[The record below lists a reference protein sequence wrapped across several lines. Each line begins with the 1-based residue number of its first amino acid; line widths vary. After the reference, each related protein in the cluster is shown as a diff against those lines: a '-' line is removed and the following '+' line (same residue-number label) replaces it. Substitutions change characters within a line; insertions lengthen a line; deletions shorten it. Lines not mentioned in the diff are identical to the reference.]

1 MTGSKPSNFERMI
14 ALAEQVFDVRNDPE
28 QLDVDQ
34 DVLSKLE
41 SLHPASVSEEDKG
54 EGPVA
59 WVLLIPTTCALME
72 AFIKGDISERELFLR
87 TEQGFPYDALYLC
100 SALVLD
106 EFRKSG
112 IASRLTRAAIQSIAK
127 DHPINKLFVW
137 PFSKAGLELAK
148 KLSAETKIP
157 LEVRK

>member
-1 MTGSKPSNFERMI
+1 MSAHKPSNFERMI
-14 ALAEQVFDVRNDPE
+14 ALAEQVFDVRNDPD

-41 SLHPASVSEEDKG
+41 SLHPASVSEEDNG

-59 WVLLIPTTCALME
+59 WVLLVPTTCALME
-72 AFIKGDISERELFLR
+72 AFLKGEISERELFLR
-87 TEQGFPYDALYLC
+87 TEQGLSYDALYLC

-106 EFRKSG
+106 EFRKRG
-112 IASRLTRAAIQSIAK
+112 IASRLTHTAIQSIAK

-137 PFSKAGLELAK
+137 PFSKEGLELAQ
-148 KLSAETKIP
+148 KLSEETDIP
-157 LEVRK
+157 LAVKK